1 MHSTIEII
9 LYLGY
14 EVVQLFLHN
23 SPLFST
29 SEKLVNRPSINN
41 VTHFLRFLTPSS
53 PLSPILLNRLMEL
66 HHLLEDPPPPS
77 VGDIIYEWPQIN

>member
-29 SEKLVNRPSINN
+29 SEKLVNGPSINN